1 MGEGEG
7 EVEEEREKAGVK
19 GKWQKGVSRKGEE
32 TAACTHPLCWDVSA
46 LEADEPFD
54 RELRRRVGVWA
65 GVEPPWVGAGD
76 LALVVLEG
84 PALFSEAPGDLT
96 ASRDLSD
103 LAEALERVEALERPE
118 RLDLVEDALDLVDRL
133 DLAEALDLAEVADL
147 AECSETSLPQGESDL
162 IPRSEERKK
171 TGCINTRRD
180 MTRFRDKQN
189 NAGLCMNSIGL
200 MSTDVAAWPRRF
212 PLSVRMKAAVP
223 SLRFSV
229 SHARGA
235 SWQSR

>member
-1 MGEGEG
+1 MCL
-7 EVEEEREKAGVK
+7 GVPTLL
-19 GKWQKGVSRKGEE
+19 GVPAPEFLGGVYRGGVVRLGVTCSPF
-32 TAACTHPLCWDVSA
+32 AIPLCWDVSA

-162 IPRSEERKK
+162 IPRSSVSAESGSGEREERV
-171 TGCINTRRD
+171 GCDLREGGREGGREGAEERLLD
-180 MTRFRDKQN
+180 
-189 NAGLCMNSIGL
+189 G
-200 MSTDVAAWPRRF
+200 VEPREHGREESREDP
-212 PLSVRMKAAVP
+212 PLPCCCCCWA
-223 SLRFSV
+223 
-229 SHARGA
+229 
-235 SWQSR
+235 